1 MALISGES
9 VPLLPLHH
17 LATNR
22 LDHLVA
28 GNLKT
33 VRSAFGEVV
42 CSGDMDLDFRNLVR
56 VFRIP
61 LEPEEHF
68 AGNQLVVKG
77 RELRESPLN
86 EIQQL
91 AIGIKMDGVNLHLHG
106 MNGLRLPP
114 WT

>member
-1 MALISGES
+1 
-9 VPLLPLHH
+9 
-17 LATNR
+17 
-22 LDHLVA
+22 
-28 GNLKT
+28 
-33 VRSAFGEVV
+33 
-42 CSGDMDLDFRNLVR
+42 MDLDFRNLVR

-68 AGNQLVVKG
+68 AGNQLVVKS